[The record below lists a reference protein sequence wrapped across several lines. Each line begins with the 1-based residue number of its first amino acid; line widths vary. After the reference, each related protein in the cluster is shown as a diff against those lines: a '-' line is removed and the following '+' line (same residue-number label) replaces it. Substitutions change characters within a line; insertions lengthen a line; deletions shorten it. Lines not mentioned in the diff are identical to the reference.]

1 MNESSR
7 VEGILIQ
14 QNGEAVPLVGV
25 DIQADVAGRGAK
37 VRISQ
42 QFKNTEK
49 KSIEAVY
56 KFPLPENAAVCG
68 FRALIEDRIVEGRIE
83 EKEKAFE
90 LYDKALAEGHTAQ
103 LMDEERPNIFTLSV
117 GNIKPGSSVI
127 IEITYITLL
136 DSYNA
141 EVRFFLPT
149 TISPRFTPASQVDEN
164 GIPVNDLVNP
174 PFAFKVPYGLT
185 INVNISNRKAIA
197 SIESPSHAINTSFK
211 NDEAHVIFSADK
223 VSMDRDF
230 ILTINYEKNFSNR
243 AYISQYHDET
253 FLQIDLTPDEATEVG
268 QADYLPKGRE
278 IVFVLDCSGS
288 MQGDSIEEAKK
299 ALEIL
304 IKALRPDMMFNIY
317 RFGNG
322 FDHLYQSSKPYNE
335 KSMKEAL
342 KYLSKT
348 EASMGGTEIL
358 PPLED
363 ICKEAPADGFRRD
376 IILITDGEISNE
388 DEVMDLVQR
397 HNNTTTISTVGIG
410 RGTNEFLIKG
420 VARAA
425 GGASELIAPQERIEP
440 KVLRLFQKVLAGRI
454 GNLKIDCGNKIDQ
467 APAYPVAFMRQATSI
482 FAKIKK
488 GDSKGKC
495 VTVKQ
500 YDRQGIT
507 LGKWNIDL
515 ETVNDETMPISKLW
529 AREKIRDIEEGS
541 VTHEGSQ
548 QRGRKEVRQQ
558 NEVVELSR
566 KYGIIS
572 RSTSFVGIE
581 KKSDT
586 EKTDSDMV
594 LRVVPTLVTSGWHGL
609 RDQPMYMRRDATIR
623 YSRLADEQYSIRCMA
638 DVYAKEPADIYT
650 PSFLRRAG
658 GILSRPFQR
667 VAKPTSDRKTH
678 SMKDDDLLK
687 ILSLQCAGGGFNID
701 RVIEDSLQISHS
713 EWQSIKDDMNVKNHP
728 DCLRMLATAIILAFL
743 ELNFGTRRDE
753 WEGVVAKSRNWLDEQ
768 ITKVSPTIKG
778 KPLADWAKKFIKE
791 KLKTS

>member
-14 QNGEAVPLVGV
+14 QNGDVVPLVGV

-42 QFKNTEK
+42 QFKNAEK

-68 FRALIEDRIVEGRIE
+68 FRALIEDRIVEGKIE

-90 LYDKALAEGHTAQ
+90 LYDKALADGHTAQ

-117 GNIKPGSSVI
+117 GNIKPGGSVI
-127 IEITYITLL
+127 MEITYITLL
-136 DSYNA
+136 DSYNS

-149 TISPRFTPASQVDEN
+149 TISPRFTPASQEDEN

-174 PFAFKVPYGLT
+174 PFVFKVPYGLT
-185 INVNISNRKAIA
+185 INVNISNRKAIT
-197 SIESPSHAINTSFK
+197 SIESPSHTINTSFK
-211 NDEAHVIFSADK
+211 NDEAHVTFSADK

-230 ILTINYEKNFSNR
+230 ILTIAYEKDFTNR

-253 FLQIDLTPDEATEVG
+253 FLQIDLTPDEVTEEG

-304 IKALRPDMMFNIY
+304 IKALSTDMMFNIY

-322 FDHLYQSSKPYNE
+322 FDHLYQSSKSYNE
-335 KSMKEAL
+335 KSMKAAL

-348 EASMGGTEIL
+348 EASMGGTEVL

-388 DEVMDLVQR
+388 DEIMELVQR

-454 GNLKIDCGNKIDQ
+454 SALKIDCGNKIDQ
-467 APAYPVAFMRQATSI
+467 APAYPVAFMRQPTSI
-482 FAKIKK
+482 FAKIKSR
-488 GDSKGKC
+488 DFQGKS
-495 VTVKQ
+495 VTVNQ
-500 YDRQGIT
+500 YNRHGT
-507 LGKWNIDL
+507 VLRKWNFDL
-515 ETVNDETMPISKLW
+515 EEVNDEAMPISKLW
-529 AREKIRDIEEGS
+529 AREKIRDLEEGDGLP
-541 VTHEGSQ
+541 EGSR
-548 QRGRKEVRQQ
+548 QRQRLDDKKQKTVID
-558 NEVVELSR
+558 LSR
-566 KYGIIS
+566 QYGIIS
-572 RSTSFVGIE
+572 RSTSFIGIE
-581 KKSDT
+581 KSGDT
-586 EKTDSDMV
+586 EKRTSDIV
-594 LRVVPTLVTSGWHGL
+594 LRVAPTGVTKGWHGMTSIPAFL
-609 RDQPMYMRRDATIR
+609 RRGPV
-623 YSRLADEQYSIRCMA
+623 EKYSIRKIPDNHMEVHDG
-638 DVYAKEPADIYT
+638 DVLPAHFLPADSGNKLFS
-650 PSFLRRAG
+650 SFRKATR
-658 GILSRPFQR
+658 GISHLLSQR
-667 VAKPTSDRKTH
+667 GKSDP
-678 SMKDDDLLK
+678 LLD
-687 ILSLQCAGGGFNID
+687 ILAQQRLGGGFNMNKRLGDILK
-701 RVIEDSLQISHS
+701 ISDSKLR
-713 EWQSIKDDMNVKNHP
+713 SIANDMLVKNGAN
-728 DCLRMLATAIILAFL
+728 CLEILTTAIILAFL
-743 ELNFGTRRDE
+743 ALNFGTRRDE

-768 ITKVSPTIKG
+768 ITRVSPTING
-778 KPLADWAKKFIKE
+778 EPLADWAKKFIRE

>member
-1 MNESSR
+1 
-7 VEGILIQ
+7 
-14 QNGEAVPLVGV
+14 
-25 DIQADVAGRGAK
+25 
-37 VRISQ
+37 
-42 QFKNTEK
+42 
-49 KSIEAVY
+49 
-56 KFPLPENAAVCG
+56 
-68 FRALIEDRIVEGRIE
+68 
-83 EKEKAFE
+83 
-90 LYDKALAEGHTAQ
+90 
-103 LMDEERPNIFTLSV
+103 
-117 GNIKPGSSVI
+117 
-127 IEITYITLL
+127 
-136 DSYNA
+136 
-141 EVRFFLPT
+141 
-149 TISPRFTPASQVDEN
+149 
-164 GIPVNDLVNP
+164 
-174 PFAFKVPYGLT
+174 
-185 INVNISNRKAIA
+185 
-197 SIESPSHAINTSFK
+197 
-211 NDEAHVIFSADK
+211 
-223 VSMDRDF
+223 
-230 ILTINYEKNFSNR
+230 
-243 AYISQYHDET
+243 
-253 FLQIDLTPDEATEVG
+253 
-268 QADYLPKGRE
+268 
-278 IVFVLDCSGS
+278 
-288 MQGDSIEEAKK
+288 
-299 ALEIL
+299 
-304 IKALRPDMMFNIY
+304 
-317 RFGNG
+317 
-322 FDHLYQSSKPYNE
+322 
-335 KSMKEAL
+335 MKEAL

-541 VTHEGSQ
+541 VTHEGSRQ
-548 QRGRKEVRQQ
+548 SPRKEGRKQ
-558 NEVVELSR
+558 NEVVALSR

-586 EKTDSDMV
+586 EKTDSNME
-594 LRVVPTLVTSGWHGL
+594 LRIVPTLVTSGWHGL
-609 RDQPMYMRRDATIR
+609 QYQPTIL
-623 YSRLADEQYSIRCMA
+623 YSRRADAQYSIRCMS
-638 DVYAKEPADIYT
+638 DVYGDEPADISAPT
-650 PSFLRRAG
+650 FMRRAG
-658 GILSRPFQR
+658 AMLRRPFQR
-667 VAKPTSDRKTH
+667 VAKPTSDRKTR

-728 DCLRMLATAIILAFL
+728 DCLRLLATAIILAFL

-753 WEGVVAKSRNWLDEQ
+753 WEGVVAKSRNWLDKQ

-778 KPLADWAKKFIKE
+778 KPLADWAKKFVMDR
-791 KLKTS
+791 LKMLQDA